1 MEGNGHIEP
10 PVLPACLLGE
20 EPNGCHQPPNLPN
33 CLEGDTPE
41 GCAAP
46 PMLADWECPA
56 GWRTEVIGEDEVW
69 EHSICSVPAPETCA
83 AGTADWL
90 GDPAACETIGRPC
103 PTGTF
108 HPESEIRAMAP
119 GFDGAIWYVSSGGN
133 GDGTVSSPFGTMQQ
147 AMVAAAGG
155 DIVALSAD
163 TFSQGLE
170 LTSRVA
176 IVGACVTGTVLSGP
190 SAGPPRTVSIQASGA
205 RLTNLQVQGPGAG
218 IVVEQTIQD
227 VALDAVEVRDAT
239 YAGVLLWT
247 SASADVSDLVIRGI
261 TPAESIDDGWGLA
274 VRGASLQAHRVLV
287 EAASNYG
294 VLVDKNA
301 DAKLEDAVVR
311 NVQAVQGFGGGVL
324 FRGVTA
330 SITRSLLEDN
340 EYGGLIVQEP
350 GACDIDTLVVRGTVS
365 SPSTGEGGLGLG
377 AFESSVSSARQVLL
391 DHNETTALI
400 ADAALTATGLVMR
413 ETQARS
419 TDGRYGAAAMI
430 QPPADIHLDSA
441 VAVGNHEFGVQV
453 FGDAT
458 SFTATDLVIAD
469 TKPSVASLEGGT
481 GLQILEGASATLE
494 RVWLAR
500 NHYVSTL
507 FMSAATGDVTDL
519 TIVDSLKE
527 PASQDWGVGF
537 WGSDDAIM
545 AIRRLSVLHSSFVG
559 IGFSQ
564 SSLVALEDVLISD
577 VAETPTDGGVGIYAY
592 SSPVNIDRV
601 VVKRASSRGV
611 ELNDAQARLSDAVIE
626 DTGGAGAP
634 GKEAG
639 FFVFDGSVFE
649 LERARILD
657 SDMVGVFAYGSDT
670 RVNLTDVEISGVRAE
685 PFEASSGGIVATDD
699 GQVVAERL
707 SIKGAEAV
715 GIYARWG
722 AAVKLTDALIAD
734 TVCDTSQ
741 GVGGFAIYG
750 LHEVNVEANRIRL
763 TNNQT
768 AGILLAFPD
777 TTGAFHHLL
786 IDRTAPPDCMDVP
799 YGQPGSCFEKP
810 GEIGNSASV
819 GAGFEARV
827 ELSHFDLGHA
837 RCGIQVAADAVVKAS
852 NGSVHDHKIGAN
864 IRVPDYDLETLLG
877 PNVRYY
883 DNETQLDTQ
892 ELRLPGL
899 PSEVAPP

>member
-10 PVLPACLLGE
+10 PVLPDCLLGE
-20 EPNGCHQPPNLPN
+20 SPNGCHQSPNLPD
-33 CLEGDTPE
+33 CLEGDDPE

-46 PMLADWECPA
+46 PMLANWECPA

-83 AGTADWL
+83 TGTADWL
-90 GDPAACETIGRPC
+90 GDPAQCETIGRPC

-108 HPESEIRAMAP
+108 PPESELRAMAP
-119 GFDGAIWYVSSGGN
+119 GFDGTIWYVKSGGN

-147 AMVAAAGG
+147 AMDATAGG

-163 TFSQGLE
+163 SFSQGLE

-176 IVGACVTGTVLSGP
+176 IVGACVTGTVLAGP
-190 SAGPPRTVSIQASGA
+190 SVGPPRTVSIQASGA
-205 RLTNLQVQGPGAG
+205 RLTNLQVRGPGAG
-218 IVVEQTIQD
+218 IVVEQTVQD
-227 VALDAVEVRDAT
+227 VTLDAVEVRDAT
-239 YAGVLLWT
+239 HAGVLVWP
-247 SASADVSDLVIRGI
+247 SASADVSELVVRGVAI
-261 TPAESIDDGWGLA
+261 EDDIHDGWGVA
-274 VRGASLQAHRVLV
+274 VLGGSLQARRLFV

-294 VLVDKNA
+294 VFTDMGGSA
-301 DAKLEDAVVR
+301 QLEDVVVR
-311 NVQAVQGFGGGVL
+311 NVQAVQGYGGGVL
-324 FRGVTA
+324 FHGGTGSIARG
-330 SITRSLLEDN
+330 LLEDN
-340 EYGGLIVQEP
+340 EYGGMIVQAL
-350 GACDIDTLVVRGTVS
+350 GACELDSLVVRGTS
-365 SPSTGEGGLGLG
+365 STPSGDGGLGLG
-377 AFESSVSSARQVLL
+377 AFDNSVSSARQVLL

-400 ADAALTATGLVMR
+400 ADAALTATRLVMR
-413 ETQARS
+413 ETQPRT
-419 TDGRYGAAAMI
+419 TDGRYGSAAMI
-430 QPPADIHLDSA
+430 EPPADIHLDSA
-441 VAVGNHEFGVQV
+441 VAAGNHEFGVQV
-453 FGDAT
+453 FGDGT

-481 GLQILEGASATLE
+481 GLQILEGARATLE

-527 PASQDWGVGF
+527 PASQNWGIGF
-537 WGSDDAIM
+537 WGDEDTIL
-545 AIRRLSVLHSSFVG
+545 AIRRLSVLHASYIG

-564 SSLVALEDVLISD
+564 SSLVALEDVLVSD
-577 VAETPTDGGVGIYAY
+577 VAQTPTVGGIGIYAY

-601 VVKRASSRGV
+601 VVKRASGAGV
-611 ELNDAQARLSDAVIE
+611 ELSDAQAKISDAVIE
-626 DTGGAGAP
+626 DTGGTGAP
-634 GKEAG
+634 ADEAG
-639 FFVFDGSVFE
+639 CFVSSGSVFE

-657 SDMVGVFAYGSDT
+657 SDMIGVLAYGSNT
-670 RVNLTDVEISGVRAE
+670 RVRLTDVEISGVRAE
-685 PFEASSGGIVATDD
+685 PFESSSGGIVVTAD

-715 GIYARWG
+715 GVYARWG
-722 AAVKLTDALIAD
+722 AEVKLTDALIAD

-768 AGILLAFPD
+768 AGILLVFPD
-777 TTGAFHHLL
+777 TTGAFDHLL

-837 RCGIQVAADAVVKAS
+837 RCGIQVAADAVVNAS

-864 IRVPDYDLETLLG
+864 IRVPDYDLATLLG

-899 PSEVAPP
+899 PGEVAAP